1 MWTKVVII
9 IQFFNTLA
17 RLLPKTKQNSA
28 TMNQSN
34 YEKTEYLINRWWLS
48 LFVGLVAMCAG
59 FVILVNP
66 VASYYTFAI
75 WLGLAIFISGIFG
88 LIQSLSSKNYFV
100 NRGWLMLAS
109 AADVVIGIILVF
121 NAVISEVFMPV
132 LLGVWLL
139 YRGATML
146 VQGFSLRN
154 YGIKDAG
161 WVVFYAAL
169 IIALAIAVLWLPMS
183 FGIEAVII
191 FVAIAFIAYGIST
204 ISLAYRLWEVHRHA
218 KALGSN
224 E

>member
-1 MWTKVVII
+1 
-9 IQFFNTLA
+9 
-17 RLLPKTKQNSA
+17 
-28 TMNQSN
+28 MNQSN
-34 YEKTEYLINRWWLS
+34 YEKTEYLIRRWWLS
-48 LFVGLVAMCAG
+48 LFVGLVSMCAG
-59 FVILVNP
+59 FVVLINP

-75 WLGLAIFISGIFG
+75 WLGLAILLSGVFG

-109 AADVVIGIILVF
+109 AADVVIGIILLF
-121 NAVISEVFMPV
+121 NALIAQMFMPV

-146 VQGFSLRN
+146 VQGFSLRS

-169 IIALAIAVLWLPMS
+169 IVALAIAVLWLPMS

-191 FVAIAFIAYGIST
+191 FVAIAFVAYGIST

-218 KALGSN
+218 KALGSD

>member
-1 MWTKVVII
+1 
-9 IQFFNTLA
+9 
-17 RLLPKTKQNSA
+17 
-28 TMNQSN
+28 MNKSN

-48 LFVGLVAMCAG
+48 LFVGLVAICVG
-59 FVILVNP
+59 FIILVNP
-66 VASYYTFAI
+66 VASYYTFAV
-75 WLGLAIFISGIFG
+75 WLGVAILLSGIFG
-88 LIQSLSSKNYFV
+88 LMQSLSSKNYFV
-100 NRGWLMLAS
+100 HRGWLMLAS
-109 AADVVIGIILVF
+109 AADVIIGIVLVL
-121 NAVISEVFMPV
+121 NALLSEVFMPV

-139 YRGATML
+139 YRGGTML
-146 VQGFSLRN
+146 IQGFDLRN

-169 IIALAIAVLWLPMS
+169 IVALAIAVLWLPMT
-183 FGIEAVII
+183 FGVEAVIL

>member
-1 MWTKVVII
+1 
-9 IQFFNTLA
+9 
-17 RLLPKTKQNSA
+17 
-28 TMNQSN
+28 MNKSN

-48 LFVGLVAMCAG
+48 LFVGLVAICVG
-59 FVILVNP
+59 FIILVNP
-66 VASYYTFAI
+66 VASYYTFAV
-75 WLGLAIFISGIFG
+75 WLGVAILLSGIFG
-88 LIQSLSSKNYFV
+88 LMQSLSSKNYFV
-100 NRGWLMLAS
+100 HRGWLMLAS
-109 AADVVIGIILVF
+109 AADVIIGIVLIL
-121 NAVISEVFMPV
+121 NALLSEVFMPV

-139 YRGATML
+139 YRGGTML
-146 VQGFSLRN
+146 IQGFDLRN

-169 IIALAIAVLWLPMS
+169 IVALAIAVLWLPMT
-183 FGIEAVII
+183 FGVEAVIL